1 MKISLL
7 IPCHN
12 EENGIAKCLR
22 SALNQT
28 RDLDQIVVVN
38 DGSTDKTHNIL
49 TEFAR
54 VHEHIQIVHLVQNTG
69 NKSKAQEAGLPMVT
83 GDIVVMTDAD
93 TILDKEF
100 VRKIEA
106 GFQHDDTHKIGAVA
120 GYVSSLEHN
129 WLTGCRAID
138 YIVGQGIFKKAQS
151 VIGYIFVMPGCAT
164 AIRTDVLKSLSFHHD
179 TVTEDLDFTFQLH
192 LKGLDIVY
200 EEDAKVYT
208 QDPPNLSS
216 YMRQMRRW
224 YGGGWQNIKK
234 YWPIMIH
241 NPAAAFELSCIFL
254 DGVFY
259 SLLLFVVPL
268 ANPRLFFIIILPL
281 YFLNA
286 FLFASYASIKSRR
299 YGLIFYFPAYVLMIF
314 INAFIIS
321 SEFIREVVLRKHDL
335 VWQKVDRVSL

>member
-12 EENGIAKCLR
+12 EEKGIAKCLR

-28 RDLDQIVVVN
+28 RPLDQIVIVN
-38 DGSTDKTHNIL
+38 DGSTDKTQGIID
-49 TEFAR
+49 EFAR
-54 VHEHIQIVHLVQNTG
+54 VHEMITAIHLVQNTG
-69 NKSKAQEAGLPMVT
+69 NKSKAQEAGLPSVT
-83 GDIVVMTDAD
+83 GDVVVMTDAD
-93 TILDKEF
+93 TVLDKEF
-100 VRKIEA
+100 VEKIEQ
-106 GFQHDDTHKIGAVA
+106 GFHNDDTFQVGAVA
-120 GYVSSLEHN
+120 GYVSSLKHN
-129 WLTGCRAID
+129 WLTACRAID

-164 AIRTDVLKSLSFHHD
+164 AMRTDVLKSLSFHHD

-192 LKGLDIVY
+192 LKGLKIVY
-200 EEDAKVYT
+200 EEGAKVYT

-216 YMRQMRRW
+216 YIRQMRRW

-268 ANPRLFFIIILPL
+268 ANPWLFFVVILPM

-286 FLFASYASIKSRR
+286 LLFALYASFKGKR
-299 YGLIFYFPAYVLMIF
+299 YGLLLYFPAYVLMIF

-321 SEFIREVVLRKHDL
+321 SEFIREVILRKHDL